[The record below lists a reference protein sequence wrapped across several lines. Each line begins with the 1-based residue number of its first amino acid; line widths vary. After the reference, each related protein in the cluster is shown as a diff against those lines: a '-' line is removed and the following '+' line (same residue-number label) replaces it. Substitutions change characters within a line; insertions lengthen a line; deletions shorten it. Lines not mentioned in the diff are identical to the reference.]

1 MSPIFYTQP
10 PITKFKLTKMKFHF
24 RELLHSSGHFDKYM
38 AGYRKRHGLCTP
50 SQPIIQEETKANN
63 SPSGSSDSGFVDDEP
78 CTPGGKQKIYSGT
91 RKNGR

>member
-1 MSPIFYTQP
+1 
-10 PITKFKLTKMKFHF
+10 
-24 RELLHSSGHFDKYM
+24 M
-38 AGYRKRHGLCTP
+38 AGYHKRHGLHTQ
-50 SQPIIQEETKANN
+50 SQLIIQEETKANN